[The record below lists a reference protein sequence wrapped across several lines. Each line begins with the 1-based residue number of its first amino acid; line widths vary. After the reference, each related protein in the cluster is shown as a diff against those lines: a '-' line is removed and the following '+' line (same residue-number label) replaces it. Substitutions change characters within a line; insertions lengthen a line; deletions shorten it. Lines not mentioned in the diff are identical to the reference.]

1 MAQSKKGQVK
11 TSGRGGMARVVLSCL
26 LLALGLGWAFGLVLD
41 TVSAWRTLRLFR
53 DTANGLGGAL
63 CAALPVFALWGSGLM
78 YASARR
84 RVSPRI
90 HLCALGIYLCVLAI
104 LTLATFVGNR
114 DTTLMD
120 YIGNNNKASLG
131 MINNTSFGAYLRGA
145 YNLRSFNNGQLAG
158 GGLLGMLLAY
168 PLNSVFGPVG
178 GVALL
183 AVLALVLLLV
193 LLRVNPAD
201 IISLIGDRRYRREE
215 ERRQETPPQPQEEDE
230 PQQPLWAITPARACR
245 AT

>member
-1 MAQSKKGQVK
+1 
-11 TSGRGGMARVVLSCL
+11 MARVVLSCL

-90 HLCALGIYLCVLAI
+90 HLSALGIYLCVLAI

-120 YIGNNNKASLG
+120 YIGNSNKTSLG

-145 YNLRSFNNGQLAG
+145 YNLRSFNGGQLAG
-158 GGLLGMLLAY
+158 GGMLGMLIAFPVY
-168 PLNSVFGPVG
+168 NVFNTVG
-178 GVALL
+178 GVTLL
-183 AVLALVLLLV
+183 IVIMLVLLLV

-201 IISLIGDRRYRREE
+201 IITMLGDRRYRRAE
-215 ERRQETPPQPQEEDE
+215 ERR
-230 PQQPLWAITPARACR
+230 
-245 AT
+245 